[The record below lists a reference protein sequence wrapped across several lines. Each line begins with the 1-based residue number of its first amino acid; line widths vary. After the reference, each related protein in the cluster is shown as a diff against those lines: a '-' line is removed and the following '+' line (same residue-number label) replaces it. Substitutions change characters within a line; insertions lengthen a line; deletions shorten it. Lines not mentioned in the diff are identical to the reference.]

1 MAQMVTMESIDLSD
15 ATISIPPEIQVDQ
28 IHIETPEE
36 SSSIEQ
42 NRSTPPKHPP
52 QTHHPPPLDKNPVD
66 SSDAPA
72 LRRFLLSSSTTTEN
86 YCPEMIGHVLATHVG
101 KRTRILDGSF
111 TYVELMKHYHSSLDE
126 SEWQK
131 ENLYERLLRRAKTED
146 LTEVSGIGCLYQ
158 SGVDRL
164 GRPVVVFCGKW
175 FPAHNIDLEKALLY
189 LIYLLDPIV
198 KGDYVIAYFHTL
210 TSSNNYPSLQW
221 LKDVYSILPYN
232 PRTVEKGKG
241 IIANDYDITKNTVTF
256 SIDENDYF
264 TVSSSQ
270 GSSRTE
276 FIGNLIT
283 KQTLTKIQPISLQIY
298 AQDAWNPPGKSQA
311 KLTISGDPVIVF
323 ITPPE
328 FEQSLYKTSYK
339 LGDTF
344 APIRVNLAVGT
355 YDTSVQYLLSGDDSS
370 YFTVTP
376 TSDRSS
382 ATITLRSGTQI
393 DKTKTILSVTVS
405 ATRTGTDSIGRTA
418 LVVDVASD
426 VAFEQTLYTGSIST
440 ERVITLD
447 AAIRLV
453 PSAGTGTISVKL
465 TGDDAQYFAATL
477 SNNQVSITRSALLTD
492 AVLKEKY
499 FFLVGIQAEKAS
511 IDAGETLL
519 VLSVAKTNLQMPHF
533 EQPVYEGT
541 VTEAGVVSV
550 PTVKISSESLV
561 DGLTFSYTGDVDLFS
576 ITSNPTTGTIS
587 IVPNGITPEK
597 LADKTYLLVAVTGKL
612 GDVDVAHSVI
622 IMKVLRVAIVLPKF
636 SKPYLEGQLMEKT
649 LELRVPNVELVATS
663 FSTATEIKLS
673 DALGF
678 FDIVEFFPANVFQV
692 FLRANITRESLRGLD
707 RIPVTVEAKN
717 PNSETVYCVIT
728 VDIVRVTP
736 PAFERLIYEGVIDDS
751 KLLLSPINA
760 KLTSESL
767 DETVQYSLEGTD
779 ASYFILDT
787 TTTEGVS
794 VKLRAALT
802 DSEFESRDMF
812 QFSLKATKQLAAT
825 DAIVP
830 VVVYVKRPLVKIPK
844 FEKPLYKSR
853 VNIDLQLVPFET
865 IVLESGTYLNT
876 ATVSIR
882 NSNSDLFG
890 VTLQQ
895 QGVVTIRLLKE
906 LDQATLNGLDRFE
919 FILECTNPAMAS
931 GFTTII
937 IDIDRAVDP
946 EFAQF
951 FYTGEVQQGAKE
963 IVFDRKI
970 MLKSETIST
979 GTTYS
984 VQGVDSAL
992 VRFVVSSTDQ
1002 TLGFYLRDEVTVE
1015 QLKARSDLSFAVVAT
1030 NPGSN
1035 KPSVTSCSVK
1045 ISREPKPSFTQ
1056 SSFQGRIVEG
1066 QTVVNFGDAP
1076 IAWEPDTVTA
1086 ATVFTIVS
1094 SSPADLF
1101 EVAVTEDLKTATV
1114 RLRSDVRWDQVRSHL
1129 YFKLVLQA
1137 AIPGAQAAQCTLL
1150 VEVENQPTITP
1161 AFTKSIYRGSLQQ
1174 GTKEVIFSAAET
1186 ITIKAETIMGTFQY
1200 VTSSEDDAALF
1211 DVLLVDGNK
1220 LKVSL
1225 KDAVDAASI
1234 EGRDLLSFN
1243 ININNLYSAVDTAT
1257 VVITIKLDDI
1267 ISPTFG
1273 KLLYAGAITEGTQE
1287 LRLEETI
1294 QLSVGT
1300 YTENT
1305 ELGIGGADAKYF
1317 TLTRTEARIEMT
1329 FVEPL
1334 DWSELTSTRAG
1345 RYLSVYIQATNPGS
1359 DTATAFVLI
1368 DIEHIQQ
1375 PQFAQAAVHGHLEG
1389 GSLEVIFID
1398 GSELKI
1404 VSGSVEPGLQWNLAG
1419 DDYLLFDGA
1428 LTDDLFKFKLKD
1440 TITATQ
1446 LGSRTLFQFTVT
1458 LKNPNSDTVEARV
1471 IVNRK
1476 LPTPSFTKPV
1486 YYGAFNGDLSLSL
1499 VDVVELTEGSFSFG
1513 TVITAKETNV
1523 DFLAVEQ
1530 SERRVEMKL
1539 TRALTLDDF
1548 RGLQVVHVVLE
1559 ARINDDAKGTCSVLI
1574 TVPEGTPCVPLPPI
1588 VDCTS
1593 CYNCTGGVEDDVPV
1607 FPYGNFRYQLRRDTR
1622 GPIGSVTATAK
1633 DPTAVVEHQLEIT
1646 DEYLKTYLSI
1656 TPEGTLS
1663 LLQPIVPNVYSFL
1676 VHATNTVARK
1686 QSSASVLLNVLNAY
1700 ECAEGDKQVTV
1711 DQVLLVQH
1719 LDEERPHSTI
1729 FPTQLDTACVYELL
1743 SEHPT
1748 DALQPYF
1755 YIDAETNW
1763 LAARSFDREDREL
1776 FGDILVPQ
1784 FRLLL
1789 QLRCDAERQQTA
1801 TRPLVKRSLVE
1812 TDSINYA
1819 PDLTVISIIVDD
1831 INDNDPVFVQP
1842 PDATGGT
1849 IHLGFPEPSL
1859 ATRLMLAQLTRVQA
1873 TDVDE
1878 GLNAKIRYSLIDSA
1892 GHFAVDPEEG
1902 LVYPT
1907 SDALRETNEVEIV
1920 AIATDRDGASDGRS
1934 TRLPIVV
1941 HRLASDQI
1949 AIVTHTLAEGATWQ
1963 DLLDQ
1968 INRQDNFKLQ
1978 LLHHAYVPS
1987 SEPSQNE
1994 RRRARQALEPRR
2006 PLRMVV
2012 YALDDSNQPMDTDSI
2027 RSGIRRAVPS
2037 IDSSAIVSFGEA
2049 VCSTD
2054 PNYCADGLSGG
2065 GSNAGLIASTSVLG
2079 ALFAISLAI
2088 GSVMYL
2094 RYVRP
2099 LSKNTTSDQSDVEQL
2114 ENDFDPSPPSTPPA
2128 KREQEP
2134 TSLEDVQGP
2143 DRKISINIAGITMQ
2157 ESVDDHGEPHR
2168 MARTLTERLE
2178 EEDEYGA
2185 SSSDTFGS
2193 AIPNSEPKNVKFNE
2207 VVERIEVQEH
2217 HSDNE
2222 DNEEDDDGDGDAIY
2236 EERL

>member
-1 MAQMVTMESIDLSD
+1 MNESDSFRKGFMTELQVVTVKIVKKMYEFRETTYINLKVACDTVALVKYTPRTGHQTPSAGQQRSESAPRPDEHCSSPTLSFAGQFD
-15 ATISIPPEIQVDQ
+15 IGPEI
-28 IHIETPEE
+28 
-36 SSSIEQ
+36 
-42 NRSTPPKHPP
+42 
-52 QTHHPPPLDKNPVD
+52 
-66 SSDAPA
+66 
-72 LRRFLLSSSTTTEN
+72 STTVGANYKLAEHDVTNVRSVSVRPTDTGLPVYIVARLEN
-86 YCPEMIGHVLATHVG
+86 NKLTLTTSDQFANFE
-101 KRTRILDGSF
+101 K
-111 TYVELMKHYHSSLDE
+111 LDE
-126 SEWQK
+126 K
-131 ENLYERLLRRAKTED
+131 LVFFN
-146 LTEVSGIGCLYQ
+146 
-158 SGVDRL
+158 
-164 GRPVVVFCGKW
+164 VVVFNCQSGTVREMTYRQ
-175 FPAHNIDLEKALLY
+175 NILEE
-189 LIYLLDPIV
+189 
-198 KGDYVIAYFHTL
+198 
-210 TSSNNYPSLQW
+210 NNYDPLFSRE
-221 LKDVYSILPYN
+221 VYDIKVPLPL
-232 PRTVEKGKG
+232 PRDFNLIQFVDDGKG
-241 IIANDYDITKNTVTF
+241 IVANDYDITKNTVTF

-264 TVSSSQ
+264 TVSSSR

-298 AQDAWNPPGKSQA
+298 AEDEWNPPRKSQA
-311 KLTISGDPVIVF
+311 RLTISGDPVIVY

-328 FEQSLYKTSYK
+328 FEQSLYKISYK
-339 LGDTF
+339 LGNTF
-344 APIRVNLAVGT
+344 EPIRVNLVAGS
-355 YDTSVQYLLSGDDSS
+355 YDTTVQYLLSGDDST

-376 TSDRSS
+376 TADRGS
-382 ATITLRSGTQI
+382 ATLTLRSGTQV

-426 VAFEQTLYTGSIST
+426 LAFEQTLYTGSIST
-440 ERVITLD
+440 ERVISLD
-447 AAIRLV
+447 AAIRLI
-453 PSAGTGTISVKL
+453 PSAGVGTVTVQL
-465 TGDDAQYFAATL
+465 TGDDAKYFAATL
-477 SNNQVSITRSALLTD
+477 TNNQVSITRSALLTD
-492 AVLKEKY
+492 AVVKEKY

-511 IDAGETLL
+511 VDVGETLL
-519 VLSVAKTNLQMPHF
+519 VLSVAKTNLQVPQF

-550 PTVKISSESLV
+550 PTVKISSDSLV
-561 DGLTFSYTGDVDLFS
+561 SGLTFSYTGDVDLFS
-576 ITSNPTTGTIS
+576 ITASPTTGTIS

-597 LADKTYLLVAVTGKL
+597 LADKSYLLVTVTGKL
-612 GDVDVAHSVI
+612 GDVDAAHAVI
-622 IMKVLRVAIVLPKF
+622 VMRVVRAAIVLPKF
-636 SKPYLEGQLMEKT
+636 SKPYLEGQLLEKT
-649 LELRVPNVELVATS
+649 LELRVPNVELAVTS
-663 FSTATEIKLS
+663 FSTSTEIKLT

-678 FDIVEFFPANVFQV
+678 FAIQEFFPPNVFQV
-692 FLRANITRESLRGLD
+692 FLRGNVTSESLRGID
-707 RIPVTVEAKN
+707 RIPLTVEAKN
-717 PNSETVYCVIT
+717 PNSEAVYCVIT
-728 VDIVRVTP
+728 VDVVRVTP

-751 KLLLSPINA
+751 KLLVESITA
-760 KLTSESL
+760 KLTSETL
-767 DETVQYSLEGTD
+767 DETVQYSLDGTD
-779 ASYFILDT
+779 AAYFLLDST
-787 TTTEGVS
+787 TTDGVS

-812 QFSLKATKQLAAT
+812 QFSLKATKQLAAS

-830 VVVYVKRPLVKIPK
+830 VVVYIKRPLVKIPK

-853 VNIDLQLVPFET
+853 VNSELQLVPFET
-865 IVLESGTYLNT
+865 IVLEPGTYLNT
-876 ATVSIR
+876 ATISIQ

-906 LDQATLNGLDRFE
+906 LDQATVNGLDRFE

-931 GFTTII
+931 GFATIV

-946 EFAQF
+946 EFTQF

-963 IVFDRKI
+963 IVFDRNI
-970 MLKSETIST
+970 MLRSETIST
-979 GTTYS
+979 GTTYNI
-984 VQGVDSAL
+984 QGVDSAL
-992 VRFVVSSTDQ
+992 VRYVVSSTDQ
-1002 TLGFYLRDEVTVE
+1002 TLGFFLRDEVTVE
-1015 QLKARSDLSFAVVAT
+1015 QLKTRSDLSFAVVAT
-1030 NPGSN
+1030 NPRSN
-1035 KPSVTSCSVK
+1035 KPAVTSCSVK
-1045 ISREPKPSFTQ
+1045 INREPQPSFTQ
-1056 SSFQGRIVEG
+1056 SSFQGKIVEG
-1066 QTVVNFGDAP
+1066 QTLVNFGDAP

-1086 ATVFTIVS
+1086 ATIFTIVS
-1094 SSPADLF
+1094 SSPADFF
-1101 EVAVTEDLKTATV
+1101 EVAVTEDLRTATV
-1114 RLRSDVRWDQVRSHL
+1114 RLRSEVRWDQVRSHL

-1137 AIPGAQAAQCTLL
+1137 VTPGAQAAECTLL

-1186 ITIKAETIMGTFQY
+1186 ITVKADTMMETFQY

-1211 DVLLVDGNK
+1211 DVALVDGNK

-1225 KDAVDAASI
+1225 KEAVDASSI

-1243 ININNLYSAVDTAT
+1243 ININNQYSAVDTAT

-1273 KLLYAGAITEGTQE
+1273 KLLYSGAITEGTQE

-1300 YTENT
+1300 YTDNT
-1305 ELGIGGADAKYF
+1305 EVGIGGADAKYF
-1317 TLTRTEARIEMT
+1317 TLTRTGARIEMT
-1329 FVEPL
+1329 LVGSL
-1334 DWSELTSTRAG
+1334 DWSELTSTG
-1345 RYLSVYIQATNPGS
+1345 PGGYLSVYIQATNPGS

-1368 DIEHIQQ
+1368 DIEQIQQ

-1404 VSGSVEPGLQWNLAG
+1404 VSGSTEPGLQWNLAG
-1419 DDYLLFDGA
+1419 DDYLLFDGS
-1428 LTDDLFKFKLKD
+1428 LNDDLFKFRLKD
-1440 TITATQ
+1440 TVTAAQ
-1446 LGSRTLFQFTVT
+1446 LGSRTLFQFSVT
-1458 LKNPNSDTVEARV
+1458 LKNPNSGTVEASV

-1476 LPTPSFTKPV
+1476 LPTPLFTKPV
-1486 YYGAFNGDLSLSL
+1486 YYGAFDGDLRLSL
-1499 VDVVELTEGSFSFG
+1499 VDVVELTEGSFTFG
-1513 TVITAKETNV
+1513 TLITAVETNV

-1530 SERRVEMKL
+1530 SERRVEMAL

-1548 RGLQVVHVVLE
+1548 RGLQVVHVALE
-1559 ARINDDAKGTCSVLI
+1559 ARINDDVKGTCSVLL

-1593 CYNCTGGVEDDVPV
+1593 CYNCTTGGVEDDVPV

-1633 DPTAVVEHQLEIT
+1633 DPSAIVEHQLEIT
-1646 DEYLKTYLSI
+1646 DEYLKTFISI

-1700 ECAEGDKQVTV
+1700 ECTEGDKQVTV
-1711 DQVLLVQH
+1711 DQSLYVQH
-1719 LDEERPHSTI
+1719 LDEERAHTTI
-1729 FPTQLDTACVYELL
+1729 FPTQLDTACTYELL

-1748 DALQPYF
+1748 GVLQPYF
-1755 YIDAETNW
+1755 YIDTETNW
-1763 LAARSFDREDREL
+1763 LASRSFDRENREL
-1776 FGDILVPQ
+1776 FGDMMVPQ
-1784 FRLLL
+1784 FRLQL
-1789 QLRCDAERQQTA
+1789 QLRCDTERQQTA
-1801 TRPLVKRSLVE
+1801 TRSLVKRSLVE
-1812 TDSINYA
+1812 TESINYA

-1842 PDATGGT
+1842 PDASGGT
-1849 IHLGFPEPSL
+1849 IHLGYPEPSL
-1859 ATRLMLAQLTRVQA
+1859 ATRLMLAQLTRIQA

-1878 GLNAKIRYSLIDSA
+1878 GLNAKIRYSLVDSA
-1892 GHFAVDPEEG
+1892 GHFVVDPEEG

-1934 TRLPIVV
+1934 TRLPMVV

-1949 AIVTHTLAEGATWQ
+1949 AIVSYTLIGGTTWQ
-1963 DLLDQ
+1963 DLVDQ
-1968 INRQDNFKLQ
+1968 INRQDNFKVQ
-1978 LLHHAYVPS
+1978 LLHQAYVPS
-1987 SEPSQNE
+1987 SEPSQTE
-1994 RRRARQALEPRR
+1994 RRSARQALESRR
-2006 PLRMVV
+2006 PLRLVV
-2012 YALDDSNQPMDTDSI
+2012 YAFDNNNQPMDTDSI

-2037 IDSSAIVSFGEA
+2037 IDDTAIVSFGEA

-2054 PNYCADGLSGG
+2054 PNYCADGLSG
-2065 GSNAGLIASTSVLG
+2065 SNVGLIASTSVLG

-2088 GSVMYL
+2088 GSVLYV

-2099 LSKNTTSDQSDVEQL
+2099 LSKNANSDPSDVEQL

-2134 TSLEDVQGP
+2134 TILEEVQGQ

-2168 MARTLTERLE
+2168 LARTLTDRLE

-2193 AIPNSEPKNVKFNE
+2193 AIPSSEPKNVKFNE

-2222 DNEEDDDGDGDAIY
+2222 DNDDDDGGGDDAIY